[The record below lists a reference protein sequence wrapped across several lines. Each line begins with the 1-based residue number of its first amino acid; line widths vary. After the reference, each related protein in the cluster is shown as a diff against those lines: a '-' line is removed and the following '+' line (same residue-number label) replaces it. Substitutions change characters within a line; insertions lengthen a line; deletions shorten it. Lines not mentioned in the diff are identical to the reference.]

1 MYLGMSNPHG
11 CLSLWENRRFLV
23 QIIQN
28 MIYMVYPAKGRHLIC
43 PVDGA
48 RQVGQLFG
56 VSSFSA
62 LDSQTMCPIE
72 LSPSDLVACNR
83 SCTPKHA
90 FLFPWKDPLATFG
103 TSPSPG

>member
-1 MYLGMSNPHG
+1 
-11 CLSLWENRRFLV
+11 
-23 QIIQN
+23 
-28 MIYMVYPAKGRHLIC
+28 MIYMIYLAKGKHLIC

-103 TSPSPG
+103 TSPSPSEVHLDAFDFPCSTVLLHGGLPC